1 MDSLI
6 KKEKKTGILH
16 ILKKYKYYIFAHHP
30 KCDKFN
36 NDTFRIGSTEF
47 CIGCFIGYPS
57 ALIGI
62 FIGYFAFFLP
72 KFNPIILIAG
82 SFLMMCTILLSFTT
96 LTEIKVVKIF
106 QKFFVGLGSGIFIGT
121 AYFIIP
127 GGHLLKIFATLLS
140 ILLLNFPIQVLH
152 YRNMNKKCDAC
163 EYEPGWN
170 QCLGFQIDL

>member
-1 MDSLI
+1 MNSPI
-6 KKEKKTGILH
+6 KNEKKTGILYK
-16 ILKKYKYYIFAHHP
+16 IKKYKYYLFAHHP
-30 KCDKFN
+30 KCENFN

-62 FIGYFAFFLP
+62 FVGYFTFFLP
-72 KFNPIILIAG
+72 NFNPIILIAG
-82 SFLMMCTILLSFTT
+82 SLLMISTILLSFTP
-96 LTEIKVVKIF
+96 LTEKKVIKIL
-106 QKFFVGLGSGIFIGT
+106 QKFFVGLGSGIFIGS

-127 GGHLLKIFATLLS
+127 GEHVFKILGTLLA
-140 ILLLNFPIQVLH
+140 IVLLNFPIQVLH
-152 YRNMNKKCDAC
+152 YRNMNKKCDSC